1 MSTESPRTGSADPQ
15 APDGPDGP
23 SGPDGPEPPAAPG
36 HRVQELVAVMDELRR
51 RCPWDAEQ
59 THESLAKYLIE
70 EAYEALETI
79 ERGDYATL
87 REELG
92 DVLLQVVF
100 HARVAEERGADGFTV
115 DDVAEGIIDK
125 LTRRHPHVFSGT
137 AVEGAEEVRGNWERI
152 KAAERAGKGEHDAS
166 VLEGVP
172 FAQPAALLAYE
183 LQKRAVRNGVP
194 EDLVGD
200 DGGSG
205 GALFAA
211 VDAARREGADPEMD
225 LRSAAR
231 RFDARVRA
239 AEAKARA
246 DGRDPRGLTAEEWRG
261 YWD

>member
-1 MSTESPRTGSADPQ
+1 MSEPSPTDRAAAG
-15 APDGPDGP
+15 GPP
-23 SGPDGPEPPAAPG
+23 RG
-36 HRVQELVAVMDELRR
+36 HRLLELVRVMDTLRR
-51 RCPWDAEQ
+51 ECPWDGAQ

-70 EAYEALETI
+70 EAYETLETI
-79 ERGDYATL
+79 EEGDYATL

-100 HARVAEERGADGFTV
+100 HARIAEERGADGFTV
-115 DDVAEGIIDK
+115 DDVADAIVDK
-125 LTRRHPHVFSGT
+125 LTRRHPHVFAGREVSGT
-137 AVEGAEEVRGNWERI
+137 EEVRANWEAV
-152 KAAERAGKGEHDAS
+152 KAAERAAKGQHDAS

-172 FAQPAALLAYE
+172 FGQPAALLAYE

-200 DGGSG
+200 DGGPG

-211 VDAARREGADPEMD
+211 VDAERRREADPELD

-239 AEAKARA
+239 AEARARA
-246 DGRDPRGLTAEEWRG
+246 DGRDPRALTPDQWRG
-261 YWD
+261 YWS

>member
-1 MSTESPRTGSADPQ
+1 MGTESPETGSEA
-15 APDGPDGP
+15 APGG
-23 SGPDGPEPPAAPG
+23 GAAPG
-36 HRVQELVAVMDELRR
+36 HRVQALVATMDELRR

-70 EAYEALETI
+70 EAYETLETI
-79 ERGDYATL
+79 ERGEYATL

-100 HARVAEERGADGFTV
+100 HARIAEERGEEGFTV
-115 DDVAEGIIDK
+115 DDVADGIIDK
-125 LTRRHPHVFSGT
+125 LVRRHPHVFADT
-137 AVEGAEEVRGNWERI
+137 RVDGAEEVRGNWERI

-183 LQKRAVRNGVP
+183 LQKRAVRNGLP
-194 EDLVGD
+194 EDLVDAGE
-200 DGGSG
+200 GP
-205 GALFAA
+205 GAELFAA
-211 VDAARREGADPEMD
+211 VDADRRAGGDPEMD
-225 LRSAAR
+225 LRTAAR

-239 AEAKARA
+239 AEARARA
-246 DGRDPRGLTAEEWRG
+246 DGRDPRALSAGEWRR